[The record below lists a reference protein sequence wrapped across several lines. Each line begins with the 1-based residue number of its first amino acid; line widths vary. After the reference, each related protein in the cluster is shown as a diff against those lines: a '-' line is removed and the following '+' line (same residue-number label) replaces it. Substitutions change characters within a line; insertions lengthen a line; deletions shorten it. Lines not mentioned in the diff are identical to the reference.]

1 MAFIPFSYPSD
12 VPGELLHMLPA
23 TGALNLV
30 AGTALVLTGGKLA
43 LATGTVVPEY
53 ISYFTG
59 TTTANQPIPVQR
71 IVPGA
76 VYSVAAPSGVAV
88 GNAYTIGTDGG
99 SITTTTTNGVAKI
112 LSITDGVANVVF
124 K

>member
-1 MAFIPFSYPSD
+1 MAFTPFSYPSD

-43 LATGTVVPEY
+43 LATGTVTPEY

-59 TTTANQPIPVQR
+59 TTNANQPIPVQR
-71 IVPGA
+71 IAPGT
-76 VYSVAAPSGVAV
+76 VFSVAAPAGVAV
-88 GNAYTIGTDGG
+88 GNAYTIGADGG
-99 SITTTTTNGVAKI
+99 SITTTTTSGVAKI
-112 LSITDGVANVVF
+112 LAITDGVANVVF